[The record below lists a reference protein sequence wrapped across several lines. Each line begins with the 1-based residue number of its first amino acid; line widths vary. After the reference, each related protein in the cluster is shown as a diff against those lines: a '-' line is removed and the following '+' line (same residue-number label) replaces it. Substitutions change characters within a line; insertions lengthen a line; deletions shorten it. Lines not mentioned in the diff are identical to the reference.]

1 MTAQN
6 LKVLNERLGL
16 AFSTVL
22 LASMPVCA
30 ALLLVQS
37 I

>member
-1 MTAQN
+1 MTAHS
-6 LKVLNERLGL
+6 LRILNERLGM

-22 LASMPVCA
+22 LAAMPICA
-30 ALLLVQS
+30 ALLLVES